1 MKRYIFFSTVIGA
14 LFLQSCGKKTE
25 ETTPIRKDVTETVFA
40 SGILEAK
47 NTYSLT
53 AQVDGYLVAINFN
66 EGDLVQPGNLLAIVD
81 NKESNINTASAAAL
95 LKIAESNTQPNA
107 PLLAQAKY
115 NIEVAKQKLDQD
127 AVQEQRYR
135 KLLEAN
141 SIAKV
146 DYENILLQYNNS
158 KANYQSSLEAYKNQE
173 QAASQQLIN
182 TNASKSVNQIVQGK
196 NQIRAVV
203 GGKVYKKYKEQ
214 GDYVKRGEVIAEIGS
229 PDIIYAKVNIDESN
243 IAQIKL
249 GQIADIQLNTEK
261 NKIYKATVR
270 EILPMFDNA
279 SQSFFCKLYFNE
291 PLSFN
296 IVNTQ
301 LQSNILVGSVKNA
314 LLIPR
319 NYIDFGG
326 FVQVKGQSGKTKV
339 TTGFVSNNWVQ
350 ILDGITENTALVTD
364 NLATNKTT
372 TSETG
377 TTLLK

>member
-1 MKRYIFFSTVIGA
+1 MPNTRRPA
-14 LFLQSCGKKTE
+14 R
-25 ETTPIRKDVTETVFA
+25 IRR
-40 SGILEAK
+40 
-47 NTYSLT
+47 SLK
-53 AQVDGYLVAINFN
+53 
-66 EGDLVQPGNLLAIVD
+66 GDIMSRQ
-81 NKESNINTASAAAL
+81 
-95 LKIAESNTQPNA
+95 
-107 PLLAQAKY
+107 
-115 NIEVAKQKLDQD
+115 
-127 AVQEQRYR
+127 
-135 KLLEAN
+135 
-141 SIAKV
+141 
-146 DYENILLQYNNS
+146 
-158 KANYQSSLEAYKNQE
+158 
-173 QAASQQLIN
+173 
-182 TNASKSVNQIVQGK
+182 KSVSPLSSPVSFPYSPAPDQIKTAWSGK
-196 NQIRAVV
+196 
-203 GGKVYKKYKEQ
+203 
-214 GDYVKRGEVIAEIGS
+214 IAEIGS

-249 GQIADIQLNTEK
+249 GQTADVQLNTEK

-291 PLSFN
+291 PLNFN

-339 TTGFVSNNWVQ
+339 TTGFISNNWVQ
-350 ILDGITENTALVTD
+350 ILDGITENTVLITD

-377 TTLLK
+377 ATLLK